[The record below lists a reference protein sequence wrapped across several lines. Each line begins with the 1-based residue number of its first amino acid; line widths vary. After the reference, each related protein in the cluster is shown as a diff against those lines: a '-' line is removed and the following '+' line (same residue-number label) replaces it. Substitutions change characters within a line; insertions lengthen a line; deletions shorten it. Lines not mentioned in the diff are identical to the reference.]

1 MTGMRPA
8 PHCGTLVTFRERAMT
23 ARTAAMAPDDA
34 APEAA
39 DEQGGQRLPESDISL
54 LVKGAASGDQAAWDA
69 LVARYTNLLWSIAR
83 GYRLERTD
91 AADVVQVAWLRLVEH
106 LPRLRD
112 PERVGAWLATT
123 VRRECLQVVSRRK
136 RDLPVV
142 DDVFDSVPD
151 TSAPVDARL
160 LADEQAAT
168 LWSAFEQI
176 SGRCQH
182 LLRVLM
188 ADPPPSYVEV
198 SEVMEMPVGS
208 IGPTRAR
215 CLDRL
220 RVILDES
227 DQGDTAHGDA
237 ETGGTR

>member
-1 MTGMRPA
+1 MTGMRTRP
-8 PHCGTLVTFRERAMT
+8 PCGTLVTFRERAMT
-23 ARTAAMAPDDA
+23 ARTVAMAPDDA
-34 APEAA
+34 A
-39 DEQGGQRLPESDISL
+39 DEQDSRALPESDISL

-142 DDVFDSVPD
+142 DDVFDAVPD

-220 RVILDES
+220 RVILDDEH
-227 DQGDTAHGDA
+227 GDARRGDA
-237 ETGGTR
+237 ETGGAR

>member
-1 MTGMRPA
+1 MTGMRTA

-23 ARTAAMAPDDA
+23 ARTVAMAPDDA
-34 APEAA
+34 A
-39 DEQGGQRLPESDISL
+39 DEHDGGTHPESDISL

-142 DDVFDSVPD
+142 DDVFDAVPD

-168 LWSAFEQI
+168 LWTAFEQI

-220 RVILDES
+220 RVILDDSEH
-227 DQGDTAHGDA
+227 GDVERGDA
-237 ETGGTR
+237 ETGGAR

>member
-1 MTGMRPA
+1 
-8 PHCGTLVTFRERAMT
+8 MT
-23 ARTAAMAPDDA
+23 A
-34 APEAA
+34 
-39 DEQGGQRLPESDISL
+39 DEPGTGEPVTGDVSL
-54 LVKGAASGDQAAWDA
+54 LVKSAASGDQAAWDA

-220 RVILDES
+220 RVILDENE
-227 DQGDTAHGDA
+227 QGGTEHGDA

>member
-1 MTGMRPA
+1 MTGMRTR

-23 ARTAAMAPDDA
+23 ARTVAMAPDDA
-34 APEAA
+34 A
-39 DEQGGQRLPESDISL
+39 DEHDSRALPESDISL

-142 DDVFDSVPD
+142 DDVFDAVPD
-151 TSAPVDARL
+151 TSAAPVDARL

-220 RVILDES
+220 RVILDDEH
-227 DQGDTAHGDA
+227 GDARRGDA
-237 ETGGTR
+237 ETGGAR

>member
-1 MTGMRPA
+1 MTGMRTA
-8 PHCGTLVTFRERAMT
+8 PRSGTLVTFRERAMT
-23 ARTAAMAPDDA
+23 ARTVAMAPDDA
-34 APEAA
+34 A
-39 DEQGGQRLPESDISL
+39 DEHGGDRLPGSDISL

-142 DDVFDSVPD
+142 DDVFDAVPD

-160 LADEQAAT
+160 LADEQATT

-220 RVILDES
+220 RVILDENEH
-227 DQGDTAHGDA
+227 GDAERGDA
-237 ETGGTR
+237 ETGGAR